1 MPSTPEEL
9 VQGGYLEAAVAM
21 QVVNEFQEDPSVK
34 KKKIDENEMRTRLK
48 QRLHRASRHPL
59 SAHTRRI
66 APSILALTRSVQALW
81 SPAVRQALPAEAAV
95 IFQIDPA
102 RASALLNPSQEQ
114 PKQTPN
120 RDNDLAMMR
129 HWLES
134 MREVGYSLIGKFI
147 GEQQGSV
154 VRDLSLP
161 QSLLFNF
168 EHIENRHL
176 SIFIRKSTSTLV
188 HAPVLTPRR
197 TYSQEGDGIA
207 PRCQSRSR

>member
-1 MPSTPEEL
+1 MPTSPEEL
-9 VQGGYLEAAVAM
+9 VRGGYLDASDAM
-21 QVVNEFQEDPSVK
+21 QIVNSFQEDPSVK

-48 QRLHRASRHPL
+48 QRLQRAARHPL

-66 APSILALTRSVQALW
+66 VPSILVLTRSLHALW
-81 SPAVRQALPAEAAV
+81 SPVVRQALPADVAA

-102 RASALLNPSQEQ
+102 RTSALLNPSHEQ

-120 RDNDLAMMR
+120 HKNDMATIR

-134 MREVGYSLIGKFI
+134 MREVCYSLIGKFI
-147 GEQQGSV
+147 SEQQGAV
-154 VRDLSLP
+154 VHDLLLP

-176 SIFIRKSTSTLV
+176 SIFIRESLV
-188 HAPVLTPRR
+188 LH
-197 TYSQEGDGIA
+197 
-207 PRCQSRSR
+207 